1 MFHVQAIS
9 LKLWINCLK
18 TTSSYNDVP
27 ILQDEDGVP
36 VINYCEPT
44 FKDMACIFRLQLKL
58 PCFPHFVNMVKADRN
73 WTNIPNISTNNTKTW
88 ILFQY
93 PSLQVPWFYYWVVL
107 AILPTTCKLIFVKR
121 PKGHNANLNSC

>member
-1 MFHVQAIS
+1 MNSFWIVNGPCTGNF

-27 ILQDEDGVP
+27 ILQDEDSVP

-73 WTNIPNISTNNTKTW
+73 
-88 ILFQY
+88 
-93 PSLQVPWFYYWVVL
+93 
-107 AILPTTCKLIFVKR
+107 
-121 PKGHNANLNSC
+121 